1 MAAVQ
6 PGRVEDLSMIMNV
19 LAITK
24 VPFAV
29 KGGGHATNPKFSS
42 TTGIQ
47 ISMARFNR
55 ISKYV
60 PGASSRDVEAGCL
73 FDEVYRAIVPTGQ
86 NIVGGSA
93 IAGVGIAGW
102 LLGGGY
108 SLKTNQYGLG
118 IDNILGFRI
127 VLPNGAIE
135 DVTEQSNKELFEA
148 VKGGGNN
155 FGIVVQFTLK
165 THDQSPI
172 VYGGLLVYGIEES
185 EDVKDAIV
193 DFVDNPRD
201 PKAAIVAAFRY
212 YNNPAGEQFKL
223 TVQYFYDSPKPSDNP
238 FQKFLDIP
246 HTFWT
251 GNGAGAGME
260 QTSYTNFDERL
271 SLVND
276 SNCDIFE
283 RDFDNVGPD
292 FNNVFSNF
300 EPYSND
306 ESNFANTKPSMNEI
320 RSQVKQTHPPRAMAG
335 VGENAR
341 GRWGNVM
348 VSKYTRD
355 IINEVE
361 KQAKVSVRSTPSSS
375 CV

>member
-6 PGRVEDLSMIMNV
+6 PGRVEDLSMIMKV

-60 PGASSRDVEAGCL
+60 PGTSSRDVEAGCL
-73 FDEVYRAIVPTGQ
+73 FNEVYRAVVPTGQ

-93 IAGVGIAGW
+93 ISGVGVGGW

-165 THDQSPI
+165 THDQSPT
-172 VYGGLLVYGIEES
+172 VYGGLLVYEIEES

-212 YNNPAGEQFKL
+212 YNNPAGEQFRF
-223 TVQYFYDSPKPSDNP
+223 TVQYFYDGPKPSDNP

-246 HTFWT
+246 HTLET

-260 QTSYTNFDERL
+260 QTSYINFDERL
-271 SLVND
+271 SLAKHSD
-276 SNCDIFE
+276 CDIFE
-283 RDFDNVGPD
+283 LDFDNVGPD
-292 FNNVFSNF
+292 SNNN
-300 EPYSND
+300 
-306 ESNFANTKPSMNEI
+306 ESNFINTS
-320 RSQVKQTHPPRAMAG
+320 SPPRAMGG

-341 GRWGNVM
+341 GRWGSVM

-361 KQAKVSVRSTPSSS
+361 RQAKVSGRSSPSSS
-375 CV
+375 RG